1 MAVRCAPPWFIR
13 VPPLSRE
20 MSLNVKRSPATGFAF
35 APVSSR
41 RSTSHASSAMVALLA
56 TLSFSALF
64 LVCASTSRAR
74 SSGVFIMTP
83 TAMSGGNASIIAAAP
98 APSSDAMYG
107 TIAATSGE
115 SRPPPAPAPADASST
130 CRTSSPD
137 IPSRHAAAAF
147 GSKAPSTAAA
157 SDADIVDA
165 HMDPSAVAGL
175 TPRNTSDGQH
185 LNRLVRCES
194 VSLTRPVP
202 LFAASTM
209 SDIAA
214 DASSGFIAASVEH
227 AAFGFS
233 LQSSARH
240 LAWASGDAPAMIAA
254 HSSPVKSDKMA
265 PAVPSG
271 HVPSIS
277 PTAFFCASLG
287 KARSKSAAAL
297 PSWTSA
303 FRVPATCEASAFLS
317 ESASLAG
324 GTDASAGARDLARSA
339 AASRIC
345 WRSAAGSRLSS
356 SYAAPRPSVN
366 PRSSLSPIADK
377 TSRLRPSSIAP
388 IADAASFA
396 PMPPTSLT
404 LSAGDMDARACATA
418 EAGIL
423 PITAATPSGESPDAA
438 AIALSAFAESS
449 SDMCASAEAKTS
461 ALALV
466 SSGDIAAMRLAVSA
480 GAIAPSTSRV
490 FSSDMAPTAAA
501 AAESGMP
508 PRTCAVAD
516 GNIPFIMRAAAAP
529 LCPANASA
537 ACSGGNDASACEDAS
552 GVIFTRMALMS
563 PTLIFSSSRISGNDA
578 SASTVNGEPTT
589 ASCSRDTDTVC
600 SPGWVHL

>member
-1 MAVRCAPPWFIR
+1 
-13 VPPLSRE
+13 

-41 RSTSHASSAMVALLA
+41 KSTSHASSAMVALLA

-147 GSKAPSTAAA
+147 GSKAPRTAAA

-165 HMDPSAVAGL
+165 HMDPSEVAGL

-209 SDIAA
+209 SDMAA

-277 PTAFFCASLG
+277 PTAFFCASFG

-324 GTDASAGARDLARSA
+324 GTPASAGARDLASASFPPHGGGTHAMLSRVPFPSGIPMSDRCRGAYAVELRRLPPGVVTRPGMPPGSEKATSA
-339 AASRIC
+339 ASALSCVMVLALRSMRSR
-345 WRSAAGSRLSS
+345 RASS
-356 SYAAPRPSVN
+356 SLA
-366 PRSSLSPIADK
+366 
-377 TSRLRPSSIAP
+377 
-388 IADAASFA
+388 
-396 PMPPTSLT
+396 
-404 LSAGDMDARACATA
+404 
-418 EAGIL
+418 
-423 PITAATPSGESPDAA
+423 
-438 AIALSAFAESS
+438 SS
-449 SDMCASAEAKTS
+449 SSSTATLRKCMLRSTTTPWIP
-461 ALALV
+461 ALPLPSH
-466 SSGDIAAMRLAVSA
+466 SS
-480 GAIAPSTSRV
+480 PSTSV
-490 FSSDMAPTAAA
+490 T
-501 AAESGMP
+501 
-508 PRTCAVAD
+508 
-516 GNIPFIMRAAAAP
+516 
-529 LCPANASA
+529 
-537 ACSGGNDASACEDAS
+537 
-552 GVIFTRMALMS
+552 MS
-563 PTLIFSSSRISGNDA
+563 PCANR
-578 SASTVNGEPTT
+578 
-589 ASCSRDTDTVC
+589 
-600 SPGWVHL
+600 